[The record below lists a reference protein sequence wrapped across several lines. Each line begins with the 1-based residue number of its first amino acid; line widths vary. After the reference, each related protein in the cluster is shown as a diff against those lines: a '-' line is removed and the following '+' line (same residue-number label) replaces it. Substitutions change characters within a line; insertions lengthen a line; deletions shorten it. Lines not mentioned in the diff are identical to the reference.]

1 MKIQKKNKQREIQL
15 RLNGKIKKSLWLDP
29 CQQGDFHRG
38 TEDTVMLESSAQ
50 HDVPY

>member
-1 MKIQKKNKQREIQL
+1 MKIQKKNKQRKIQ
-15 RLNGKIKKSLWLDP
+15 LNGKIKKSLWLDP

-38 TEDTVMLESSAQ
+38 TEDIVMLESSAQ